1 MNEWYKFKR
10 WYNNLYKG
18 ERYLFILFVCVIIIA
33 SLMWVTH
40 TPTERKRNFPI
51 KLGIKYDYRY

>member
-10 WYNNLYKG
+10 WYKSLYRG
-18 ERYLFILFVCVIIIA
+18 EQYLIILFVCVIIIA

-40 TPTERKRNFPI
+40 TPSERKRNFPI
-51 KLGIKYDYRY
+51 KLGVKYERY